1 MKESLMNRVPEE
13 SSILVD
19 QAKEAIKRFSQ
30 GDEALIDAARRFV
43 SESLNLGDLS
53 HYKIFPQAC
62 FLIARDAL
70 RFGEKGSQR
79 LLLVALHLAMLRSLQ
94 SEAMDCL
101 PVRVKGHQLKQ
112 YSRILASVNLE
123 SAWMNLESDFFHKEY
138 GLAGLRLY
146 AASAQV
152 IDPRCGVPRSTFLK
166 SGLSG
171 LLRGMQLLIETK
183 GFSPM
188 FQIHTHSLFLDE
200 FDESGW
206 NECYRCCADLY
217 KLHPGAKGM
226 FGGSWFYDPAVL
238 QISPRLA
245 YLQSIPLYGGAQSFL
260 VASEGEHVHD
270 AIATSP
276 TRRKLYE
283 EGRYHPKSYMLIW
296 PRARQ
301 ISWAAAHV
309 A

>member
-1 MKESLMNRVPEE
+1 MNRVPEE
-13 SSILVD
+13 SSVLVE
-19 QAKEAIKRFSQ
+19 QAKEAVARFSQ
-30 GDEALIDAARRFV
+30 GDEALIDSARRFV
-43 SESLNLGDLS
+43 SESLNLDDLS

-62 FLIARDAL
+62 FLIERDAL
-70 RFGEKGSQR
+70 RFGEKGPHR

-94 SEAMDCL
+94 SETMDRL
-101 PVRVKGHQLKQ
+101 PARIRGHQLKQ
-112 YSRILASVNLE
+112 YSRILGSVNQDLE
-123 SAWMNLESDFFHKEY
+123 WLNLESDFFHKEY
-138 GLAGLRLY
+138 GLVSLRLY

-152 IDPRCGVPRSTFLK
+152 IDARCGLPRSTFLK

-171 LLRGMQLLIETK
+171 VLRGMQVMLETK

-200 FDESGW
+200 FDEDGW

-217 KLHPGAKGM
+217 EIHPDAKGM

-245 YLQSIPLYGGAQSFL
+245 YLQSVPLQGGAQSFL
-260 VASEGEHVHD
+260 VASEGEHVHN

-283 EGRYHPKSYMLIW
+283 EGRYKPKSYMLIW
-296 PRARQ
+296 PKDRQ
-301 ISWAAAHV
+301 ISWAAAH
-309 A
+309 AA